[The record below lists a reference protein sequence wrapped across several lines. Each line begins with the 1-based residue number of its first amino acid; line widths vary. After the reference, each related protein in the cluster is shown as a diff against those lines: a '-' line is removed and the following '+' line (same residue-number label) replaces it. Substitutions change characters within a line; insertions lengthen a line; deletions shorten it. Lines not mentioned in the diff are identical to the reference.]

1 MLGGLLQCLGHLRLD
16 GGTHERDLHVDGVGV
31 GQRGGVALAGDGD
44 VRAEVHRGALDVAV
58 VLGGVLVLKVERA
71 LDLEVLADHPLDGLG
86 EEGHGH
92 NLVQGNVNLAVGLGE
107 FVHLTGLGGE
117 VLGVELPELAGT
129 PRLENLFLGVGD
141 SDSYFISCSHRL
153 KTTVKGVFDSTQAA
167 GTELIDVTFADLT
180 TLHVG
185 GKPRAA
191 YRCTT
196 QQGVIDVVGK
206 HPDALIVGGGS
217 NLLVAD
223 GPVDCVAVIMAQDN
237 VVIEGAT
244 VRAEAGAR
252 WDDVVRKTVEA
263 GLGGIECLSG
273 IPGSAGATPV
283 QNVGA
288 YGAEIADVLRRV
300 KLFDRRTGAVE
311 WVDADELELSYRYSN
326 LKFTGRAVV
335 LEIELELRPDGMSH
349 PLRFG
354 QLAKKL
360 GASHGGERRP
370 AAEVREAVL
379 ELRRGK
385 GMVYDPADHDTWSA
399 GSFFTNPIVDSSLA
413 DTLPED
419 APRYPADDGQVKLSA
434 AWLIDKMAGF
444 NRGYPGEGAPARLST
459 KHTLALTNR
468 GSATAADIAALART
482 IRDGVYAK
490 TGIELRPE
498 PVWVGLEL

>member
-1 MLGGLLQCLGHLRLD
+1 MLRDLLQCLGHLRLD
-16 GGTHERDLHVDGVGV
+16 GGTHERNLHVHGVGV
-31 GQRGGVALAGDGD
+31 GKRRGLTLAGHGD
-44 VRAEVHRGALDVAV
+44 IRAEVHRGALHVAV
-58 VLGGVLVLKVERA
+58 VVGGVLVLEVEGA
-71 LDLEVLADHPLDGLG
+71 LDLQILADHALNRLR
-86 EEGHGH
+86 EKRHRH
-92 NLVQGNVNLAVGLGE
+92 NLVQGDVNLAVGLGE
-107 FVHLTGLGGE
+107 LVHLAGLGGQ
-117 VLGVELPELAGT
+117 VLGVKLPELLGA
-129 PRLENLFLGVGD
+129 PCLEHLFRGMGD
-141 SDSYFISCSHRL
+141 SYGYFISCSHRL
-153 KTTVKGVFDSTQAA
+153 KTTVKGVFDSTQTA
-167 GTELIDVTFADLT
+167 GTEQIDVTFADLT

-185 GKPRAA
+185 GSPRAA

-196 QQGVIDVVGK
+196 QKSVVEAVQA

-223 GPVDCVAVIMAQDN
+223 GPLDLTAVIMGMDR
-237 VVIEGAT
+237 VDISGTT
-244 VRAEAGAR
+244 VRAEAGAH
-252 WDDVVRKTVEA
+252 WDDVVRATVEA

-300 KLFDRRTGAVE
+300 KIFNRHTGEVE
-311 WVDADELELSYRYSN
+311 WVDAESLDLSYRYSN

-335 LEIELELRPDGMSH
+335 LEIELELFADGLSH

-354 QLAKKL
+354 QLAKQL

-399 GSFFTNPIVDSSLA
+399 GSFFTNPIVTSAVA
-413 DTLPED
+413 DRLPAD

-434 AWLIDKMAGF
+434 AWLIDKVAGF
-444 NRGYPGEGAPARLST
+444 NKGYPGEGATARLST

-468 GSATAADIAALART
+468 GSATAADIVELART
-482 IRDGVYAK
+482 IRDGVFSK
-490 TGIELRPE
+490 TGIELHPE
-498 PVWVGLEL
+498 PVWVGLSM